1 MLPLSLT
8 FEMTDPVAT
17 QASRESWRALA
28 RTLFTPGT
36 MALIG
41 IVTVIFVLAWRQ
53 HAHWLWVLTTAI
65 GPALYLLLASAWA
78 VGLWWLP
85 HATRKKLAHLPH
97 RRVVVEL
104 TESELILQTATER
117 LAVSWSEVKEV
128 RELPSFLVVCLRS
141 GAEVPLPRAALPAEA
156 VAALQA
162 QPSRESRV

>member
-1 MLPLSLT
+1 MTLT

-17 QASRESWRALA
+17 QATRENWVALA
-28 RTLFTPGT
+28 RKLFTPGT
-36 MALIG
+36 TALIG

-53 HAHWLWVLTTAI
+53 QAHWLWVLATAI
-65 GPALYLLLASAWA
+65 GPALYLLLALAWA
-78 VGLWWLP
+78 VGLVWLP
-85 HATRKKLAHLPH
+85 HAARQKLAHLPH

-141 GAEVPLPRAALPAEA
+141 GAEVPLPRAALGEEA
-156 VAALQA
+156 VAVLRVK
-162 QPSRESRV
+162 SRESKVESPA